1 MQTTVNVSQN
11 QFNVF
16 SNMLESANDEVKLQL
31 ISFLSTSLL
40 KKEKAEKGDWAK
52 EFSGAWE
59 DSRSA
64 EEIID
69 DIRRDRTKN
78 KEIKL

>member
-16 SNMLESANDEVKLQL
+16 SNMLKSASDEVKLQL

-69 DIRRDRTKN
+69 DIRKDRTKN